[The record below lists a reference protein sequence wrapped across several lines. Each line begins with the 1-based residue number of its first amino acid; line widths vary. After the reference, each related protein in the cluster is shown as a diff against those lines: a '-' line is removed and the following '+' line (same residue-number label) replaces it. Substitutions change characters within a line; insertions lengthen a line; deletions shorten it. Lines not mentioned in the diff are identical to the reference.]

1 MHETRVKTDELLAQ
15 GLIDEAEAYMEQ
27 RRQFIWEN
35 GYRIRKLNQAY
46 FAFHGA
52 YADAPQGAAGEDPVG
67 DAVREYWARLDSPVE
82 FLFRMSWMDS
92 FSDLER
98 ALQELPTTP

>member
-1 MHETRVKTDELLAQ
+1 VDALLAA
-15 GLIDEAEAYMEQ
+15 GLINEAEDYMEA
-27 RRQFIWEN
+27 RRLVFWEN

-52 YADAPQGAAGEDPVG
+52 YADAPQGPAGEDPVG
-67 DAVREYWARLDSPVE
+67 NAVRKFWNQLDSPVE
-82 FLFRMSWMDS
+82 FLFRISWMND

-98 ALQELPTTP
+98 ALLELSTTP